1 MTPFAPPARV
11 VLPARAV
18 LLAWVAATSLPA
30 TLGAQSAAAAGDR
43 QAVQLG
49 GEGERPAGWLGI
61 RINAGT
67 RVLDD
72 SIVVI
77 VADVYPG
84 GPAAEGGVLP
94 GDRVLAVDG
103 ATFVGWEMWN
113 RLTAD
118 ILPGRA
124 LRLSLLGG
132 DGAVREETVVAGNPP
147 SSVVSDAPNRLVS
160 DQRARDELVAIQL
173 RLLRTMDSLLRV
185 SAFPSGQVEQ
195 PWSRAR
201 SFDLLAGALRGARR
215 GDSLAQAAIRRTQE
229 QRLSSREAVRTADD
243 DYATPADGGGGPVLR
258 PVRSEAS
265 WQVRL
270 MTPALLDNPFLF
282 GGALARNLTG
292 ELGRY
297 FDSAAG
303 VLLTDVLARTS
314 AAAAGFQPGDVI
326 VAVADQETPTLAALR
341 TALAGTRPPYQIS
354 VVRRG
359 GRTTV
364 WYPQAPGQPRR

>member
-1 MTPFAPPARV
+1 MTAFAPPARV
-11 VLPARAV
+11 VLPARAM
-18 LLAWVAATSLPA
+18 LLAWVAAASLPA
-30 TLGAQSAAAAGDR
+30 TLGAQSATAAGDR
-43 QAVQLG
+43 RAAQLG
-49 GEGERPAGWLGI
+49 GEGERRTGWLGI

-103 ATFVGWEMWN
+103 ASFAGWEMWN

-147 SSVVSDAPNRLVS
+147 SSVVSDAPNRLAS

-185 SAFPSGQVEQ
+185 SPSGQVEQ
-195 PWSRAR
+195 AWSRAR

-215 GDSLAQAAIRRTQE
+215 GDSLAQAVIRRTQE
-229 QRLSSREAVRTADD
+229 QGRSSREAVRTADD

-258 PVRSEAS
+258 PVRSEAA

-297 FDSAAG
+297 FDSTAG
-303 VLLTDVLARTS
+303 VLLTDVLARTP

-326 VAVADQETPTLAALR
+326 VAVADQETPTLVTLR